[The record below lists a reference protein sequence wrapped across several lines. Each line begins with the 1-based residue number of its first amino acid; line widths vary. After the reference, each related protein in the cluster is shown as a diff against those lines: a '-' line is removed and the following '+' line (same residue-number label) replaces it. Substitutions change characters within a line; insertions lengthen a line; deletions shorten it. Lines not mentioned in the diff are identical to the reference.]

1 MNQGSISILI
11 PSCNILLSLLSCIM
25 YMCHA
30 MQYIQSYTII
40 YVQIM
45 QCVFTVCIY
54 DG

>member
-30 MQYIQSYTII
+30 MQYIQAYTII
-40 YVQIM
+40 YICTNYAM
-45 QCVFTVCIY
+45 CIY
-54 DG
+54 SLYL